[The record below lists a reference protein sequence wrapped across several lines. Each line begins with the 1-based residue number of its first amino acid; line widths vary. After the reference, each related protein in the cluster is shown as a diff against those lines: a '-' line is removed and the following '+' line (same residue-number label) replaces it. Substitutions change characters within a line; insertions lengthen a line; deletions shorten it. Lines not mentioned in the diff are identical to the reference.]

1 MAAVSLGAEDRTRPE
16 CIVWSIAE
24 AAAQAADKESFS
36 LKYWTKQHTQI
47 GMSRR
52 SSDSTTA
59 KGSTMSESIGG
70 KALAWHRLSYAGSLR
85 GLFDLPA
92 AGPPRPRLH
101 GASDLLPAMPSV
113 QGCRTKQTGKST
125 VTATEKRFIS
135 QTAAIVCDSM
145 DIPRP
150 GPGRALGLQLTCET
164 LLQSRIRESRPSTV
178 QHGNWSRLRC
188 GAPGCE
194 LRKPSMSWCEND
206 LRPHLQK
213 AVQDLYASKLDPAM
227 AVA

>member
-1 MAAVSLGAEDRTRPE
+1 MASPFIRRVVTGPLRFACSWA
-16 CIVWSIAE
+16 SK
-24 AAAQAADKESFS
+24 AAFAWRQRSPACHAFS
-36 LKYWTKQHTQI
+36 AGLQDETN
-47 GMSRR
+47 
-52 SSDSTTA
+52 
-59 KGSTMSESIGG
+59 G
-70 KALAWHRLSYAGSLR
+70 KV
-85 GLFDLPA
+85 D
-92 AGPPRPRLH
+92 
-101 GASDLLPAMPSV
+101 
-113 QGCRTKQTGKST
+113 T